1 LLTIG
6 TGVLALALVVTAL
19 VAPGYR
25 ERQRL
30 AALNSEVARLE
41 PEVRA
46 VEQIQRELERRRTLL
61 GTMRSVE
68 AAALKPLPVLRELT
82 DLLPN
87 DAWLTLLSLDAKGV
101 ELTGQAAAA
110 SNLIP
115 VLENSPRFERAEFAS
130 PVTRGRDREQ
140 FRILAKWEPGGAS
153 AAAPAAPAPGT
164 PAAVPPGAGAPRQ
177 ARPAAPPGPGPAA
190 PGAPVQP
197 RQAPPS
203 AAAQPA
209 QPPPAIGPRQL
220 PPDEDSVL
228 TPESPP
234 PRRPVQSLPRVRQ

>member
-1 LLTIG
+1 
-6 TGVLALALVVTAL
+6 

-46 VEQIQRELERRRTLL
+46 VEQIQRDLERRRALL

-68 AAALKPLPVLRELT
+68 SAALKPLPVLRELT

-140 FRILAKWEPGGAS
+140 FRILAKWEPGGATAVTPPS
-153 AAAPAAPAPGT
+153 PAQ
-164 PAAVPPGAGAPRQ
+164 GAPV
-177 ARPAAPPGPGPAA
+177 AAPPGAARQSRPTTPPGVAA
-190 PGAPVQP
+190 GTPGAPAQP
-197 RQAPPS
+197 RQAPP
-203 AAAQPA
+203 AAVG
-209 QPPPAIGPRQL
+209 PPPPVAPPPSRPAPAVGPRQL
-220 PPDEDSVL
+220 PPDEEPVL
-228 TPESPP
+228 TPDSEP